1 MAGKGRARW
10 FWLAAVVVVADQTA
24 KLAMEKFTG
33 RDLTRVIIPGL
44 LNLVHTRNPGV
55 AFGLFADAESKW
67 LTALM
72 ILFSAG
78 IMGALAWLL
87 ATDRAGS
94 PLSQAG
100 LALILGGAAGNG
112 IDRLLHDG
120 VMDFIDFYLGSRHW
134 PAFNL
139 ADSAIVIGAGLVI
152 LELLVERQHR
162 EGAPG

>member
-1 MAGKGRARW
+1 MAGRGRTRW
-10 FWLAAVVVVADQTA
+10 FWLAAAVVVADQTT

-33 RDLTRVIIPGL
+33 HDFTRVIIPGL

-67 LTALM
+67 VTALM
-72 ILFSAG
+72 ILFSAA

-87 ATDRAGS
+87 ATDRAGN
-94 PLSQAG
+94 LRSQTG

-120 VMDFIDFYLGSRHW
+120 VMDFIDFYLGTHHW

-139 ADSAIVIGAGLVI
+139 ADSTIVIGAGLVI
-152 LELLVERQHR
+152 LELLVERQHQ
-162 EGAPG
+162 EGARG